1 MPDFYIEQIVVSGNG
16 KKTSAVNFAP
26 GLNIICGPSDTGKS
40 YVIEILDYL
49 FGSDH
54 IPIDVKHGYDT
65 FEMHVHTSQGKVTV
79 RRKVIVGEKTN
90 TAEVISSDD
99 RIDSGD
105 YKVKKGTPN
114 LNEDVWLKIMGITE
128 HHDIISTQ
136 KYKTQRLT
144 IRSILHM
151 ILVKEE
157 NVIQRQSVLIP
168 TYQSTAFLS
177 SLYFMMTG
185 EDFKGVTPH
194 IDKAIREERKKA
206 VIDYINER
214 LLAIGEKRKKLEEL
228 PAIDTSEIEAK
239 VQEIVSEISL
249 TENQITDA
257 VARSKKLLDEIYSV
271 NDQITECEHLLERQN
286 ALKTQYVSDIRRLG
300 FIVDG
305 ESHASG
311 VPHMHRCPLCHNDL
325 PEKEEE
331 SYVAASTVE
340 LSNLRMQLNDIAE
353 AELSFVSDR
362 DELNSRLSVLLG
374 QREDIESLIKTELQ
388 PKTGT
393 LQQALRTFQYA
404 VELTK
409 EASML
414 SDDEITLKSELFKKE
429 NEEEE
434 SETLFDI
441 KSRMGPDIMNKID
454 EYLTDALKSCNFD
467 SFGQARMEVKSAFD
481 VIIDG
486 KTKYSYGKGYRAFLN
501 TIVAFTFMRYLSE
514 HGKYTPGLLAIDSP
528 ILSLKEPGE
537 EKASDTMKAALFH
550 YFLEHQKCC
559 QLIILE
565 NNIPDIDYGNTN
577 IVQFTK
583 DPVTGRIGLL
593 YEP

>member
-1 MPDFYIEQIVVSGNG
+1 MLDFFVKKITISGKG
-16 KKTSAVNFAP
+16 KKPSSIELKQ

-65 FEMHVHTSQGKVTV
+65 FEMYVHTSRG
-79 RRKVIVGEKTN
+79 KVIVRRRVEDGDKTT
-90 TAEVISSDD
+90 TAEVISSDN
-99 RIDSGD
+99 RVDSGN
-105 YKVKKGTPN
+105 YKIKKGTPN
-114 LNEDVWLKIMGITE
+114 LNEDVWLKIMGVTE

-151 ILVKEE
+151 MLVKEE
-157 NVIQRQSVLIP
+157 NIIQRPSVLIP
-168 TYQSTAFLS
+168 PYQSTAYLS

-185 EDFKGVTPH
+185 EDLKGITPH

-214 LLAIGEKRKKLEEL
+214 LNVIGEKKKRLEEL
-228 PAIDTSEIEAK
+228 PALDTHVIESKIHEIID
-239 VQEIVSEISL
+239 EISQ
-249 TENQITDA
+249 TETQIIDA
-257 VARSKKLLDEIYSV
+257 VAKSKRLLEEIYSV
-271 NDQITECEHLLERQN
+271 NDQITECEHLIERQN
-286 ALKTQYVSDIRRLG
+286 VLKTQYVSDIRRLG
-300 FIVDG
+300 FVVDG
-305 ESHASG
+305 EAHTCEISHS
-311 VPHMHRCPLCHNDL
+311 HKCPLCHNDL
-325 PEKEEE
+325 PKKEEE

-340 LSNLRMQLNDIAE
+340 LTNLRMQLNDIAE
-353 AELSFVSDR
+353 AELAFTSDR
-362 DELNSRLSVLLG
+362 DELYDHLNALLSK
-374 QREDIESLIKTELQ
+374 REDVESLIKTELQ
-388 PKTGT
+388 PKMST

-404 VELTK
+404 VELAK
-409 EASML
+409 EAAML
-414 SDDEITLKSELFKKE
+414 KEDETKLKSELFQKE

-434 SETLFDI
+434 TETLFDI
-441 KSRMGPDIMNKID
+441 KSRFGPDIMNIIND
-454 EYLTDALKSCNFD
+454 YLSETLKACNYD
-467 SFGQARMEVKSAFD
+467 RFGQVRIDIKSAFD
-481 VIIDG
+481 IVIDG

-514 HGKYTPGLLAIDSP
+514 YGKYSPGLLAIDSP

-537 EKASDTMKAALFH
+537 EKASDTMKASLFH
-550 YFLEHQKCC
+550 YFVEHQKCC
-559 QLIILE
+559 QIIILE
-565 NNIPDIDYGNTN
+565 NNIPDIDYGETN

-583 DPVTGRIGLL
+583 DPDTGRIGLL

>member
-1 MPDFYIEQIVVSGNG
+1 MPDFYIKRITISGNG
-16 KKTSAVNFAP
+16 KKSSSVELMS
-26 GLNIICGPSDTGKS
+26 GLNIVCGPSDTGKS
-40 YVIEILDYL
+40 YIIEILDYL

-65 FEMHVHTSQGKVTV
+65 FEMNVHTSHGEVIV
-79 RRKVIVGEKTN
+79 RRKVNDGDKVN
-90 TAEVISSDD
+90 TAEVISSDS

-114 LNEDVWLKIMGITE
+114 LNEDVWLKIMGVTE

-136 KYKTQRLT
+136 KYQTQRLT
-144 IRSILHM
+144 IRSILHTM
-151 ILVKEE
+151 LVKEE
-157 NVIQRQSVLIP
+157 NVIQRPSVMLP
-168 TYQSTAFLS
+168 TYKPTAYLS

-214 LLAIGEKRKKLEEL
+214 LVAIGEKKKKLEEL
-228 PAIDTSEIEAK
+228 PSVDTHEIETK
-239 VQEIVSEISL
+239 IREIIDKISQ

-257 VARSKKLLDEIYSV
+257 VARSKHLLEEIYSV

-300 FIVDG
+300 FVVDG
-305 ESHASG
+305 EIHAHEASN
-311 VPHMHRCPLCHNDL
+311 PHKCPLCHNDL

-340 LSNLRMQLNDIAE
+340 LTNLKMQLNDIAE
-353 AELSFVSDR
+353 AELAFTSDR
-362 DELNSRLSVLLG
+362 DEFNERLQALLS
-374 QREDIESLIKTELQ
+374 QREDIEALIKTELR
-388 PKTGT
+388 PKMST

-404 VELTK
+404 VELAK

-414 SDDEITLKSELFKKE
+414 KEDETSLKSELFQKE
-429 NEEEE
+429 NEDEE

-441 KSRMGPDIMNKID
+441 KSRFGPDIMNTID
-454 EYLTDALKSCNFD
+454 DYLNETLKACNFD
-467 SFGQARMEVKSAFD
+467 TFGQARMDVKSAFD
-481 VIIDG
+481 IVIDG

-501 TIVAFTFMRYLSE
+501 AVVAFTFMRYLSE
-514 HGKYTPGLLAIDSP
+514 HGMYSPGILAIDSP

-537 EKASDTMKAALFH
+537 EKASDTMKASLFH
-550 YFLEHQKCC
+550 YFLEHQKLC
-559 QLIILE
+559 QIIILE
-565 NNIPDIDYGNTN
+565 NNIPDIDYGKTN

-583 DPVTGRIGLL
+583 DPNVGRIGLL